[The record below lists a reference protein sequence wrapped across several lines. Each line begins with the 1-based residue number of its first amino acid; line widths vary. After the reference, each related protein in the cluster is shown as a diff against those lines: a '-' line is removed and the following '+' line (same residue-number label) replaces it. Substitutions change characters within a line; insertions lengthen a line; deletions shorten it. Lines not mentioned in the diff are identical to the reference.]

1 MNRKELVMFD
11 IDKWQEIYSTIR
23 KNKLR
28 TILTGLG
35 VAWGIGML
43 VILLGS
49 GRGFENGIEG
59 QFDVAKNAIFV
70 WGQRTSMAYKGLQPG
85 RFVQFNNDDVDAIR
99 NNIPELAVVAPRLNL
114 GGSFAV
120 VYEQKSASYE
130 VYGDYPDFFKVRP
143 YSMIQ
148 GRYINEKDIQD
159 RRKVAVIGT
168 TVKDVLFGKDENPVG
183 KYIKI
188 RGIPFL
194 VIGVYTMRSTQAEEV
209 MQASKEI
216 FVCNTALQQTF
227 NLVNKIGW
235 FAFVPKQGVP
245 AAGVEQKIK
254 RLLASRHR
262 IHPDDI
268 RAIGSANVEEEY
280 MQVQGLFMIIRSFS
294 WFVSIFTIIAGVIGV
309 GNIMLIVVKE
319 RTKEIGI
326 RKALGA
332 TPWSIISM
340 ILQETIVI
348 TTVAGYMGLL
358 ASTGIIAG
366 INYLLKKNN
375 AEGGFFAN
383 PEVDLTMALTATA
396 VLIIGGALIGMV
408 PATKAAAVDP
418 VVALRDE

>member
-1 MNRKELVMFD
+1 MFD
-11 IDKWQEIYSTIR
+11 LDKWQEIYATIR

-28 TILTGLG
+28 TILTALG

-70 WGQRTSMAYKGLQPG
+70 WGQRTSMAHKGMQPG
-85 RFVQFNNDDVDAIR
+85 KFVLFSNSDVAALR
-99 NNIPELAVVAPRLNL
+99 NNIPELDVIAPRLRL
-114 GGSFAV
+114 DGGFSV
-120 VYEQKSASYE
+120 VYGQKSAAYD
-130 VYGDYPDFFKVRP
+130 VFGDYPDFFKVRP
-143 YSMIQ
+143 YSMLQ
-148 GRYINEKDIQD
+148 GRYINEKDI
-159 RRKVAVIGT
+159 REKRKIAVIGT
-168 TVKDVLFGKDENPVG
+168 TVRDVLFGQEDPVG

-194 VIGVYTMRSTQAEEV
+194 VVGVYKMRSTQAEEV

-227 NLVNKIGW
+227 NLVNRIGW
-235 FAFVPKQGVP
+235 FAFVPKAGVP
-245 AAGVEQKIK
+245 AKVVETKVK

-262 IHPDDI
+262 IHPDDV
-268 RAIGSANVEEEY
+268 RAIGSANVEEEFQ
-280 MQVQGLFMIIRSFS
+280 QVQGLFIIIRTFS

-348 TTVAGYMGLL
+348 TTFAGYLGLMV
-358 ASTGIIAG
+358 STGIIAG
-366 INYLLKKNN
+366 LNYLLKKFN
-375 AEGGFFAN
+375 AEGAFFAN
-383 PEVDLTMALTATA
+383 PEVDLHMALWATA
-396 VLIIGGALIGMV
+396 VLVVGGALIGLV
-408 PATKAAAVDP
+408 PATKAASVDP
-418 VVALRDE
+418 VIALRDE

>member
-1 MNRKELVMFD
+1 MFD
-11 IDKWQEIYSTIR
+11 IDKWQEIYATIR

-70 WGQRTSMAYKGLQPG
+70 WGQRTSMAYKGMQPG
-85 RFVQFNNDDVDAIR
+85 KFVKFNNDDVEAIR
-99 NNIPELAVVAPRLNL
+99 NNIPELDVVAPRLNV
-114 GGSFAV
+114 GSATV
-120 VYEQKSASYE
+120 VYGQKSSSYE
-130 VYGDYPDFFKVRP
+130 TYGDYPDFFKVRP
-143 YSMIQ
+143 YTMVQ
-148 GRYINEKDIQD
+148 GRYINTKDIRD
-159 RRKVAVIGT
+159 KRKVAVIGT
-168 TVKDVLFGKDENPVG
+168 TVRDVLFGPEENPVG
-183 KYIKI
+183 KYVKIK
-188 RGIPFL
+188 GIPFL
-194 VIGVYTMRSTQAEEV
+194 VIGVHRMRSTQAEEV
-209 MQASKEI
+209 MEASKEI

-227 NLVNKIGW
+227 NLVNQIGW
-235 FAFVPKQGVP
+235 FAFVPKPGYHSADV
-245 AAGVEQKIK
+245 QKKIT
-254 RLLASRHR
+254 RLLASRHK

-268 RAIGSANVEEEY
+268 RAIGAENVEEEY
-280 MQVQGLFMIIRSFS
+280 MQVQGLFMIIRTFS

-319 RTKEIGI
+319 RTKEIGV

-348 TTVAGYMGLL
+348 TTFAGYLGLL
-358 ASTGIIAG
+358 GSTGIIAG
-366 INYLLKKNN
+366 LNYLLKKYN
-375 AEGGFFAN
+375 AEGSFFAN
-383 PEVDLTMALTATA
+383 PEVDLTMALAATT
-396 VLIIGGALIGMV
+396 VLIVGGALIGLV

-418 VVALRDE
+418 VIALRDE